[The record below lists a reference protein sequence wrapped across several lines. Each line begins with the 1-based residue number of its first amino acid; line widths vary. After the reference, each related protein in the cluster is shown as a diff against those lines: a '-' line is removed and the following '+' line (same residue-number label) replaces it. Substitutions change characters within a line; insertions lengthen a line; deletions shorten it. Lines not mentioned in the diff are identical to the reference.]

1 MIKRKHSGKAPCLF
15 AFEHTCIQ
23 MHLRDTNTRPQFP
36 TKILGKGKSEKI
48 PWREGGLFWVF

>member
-48 PWREGGLFWVF
+48 P